1 VIVLKAMR
9 NRRLDVFHSL
19 TEAPKLGASVCKQP
33 GYGYMNAL
41 LEKALSAI
49 KLLPEAEQ
57 EAIALELLAR
67 VEADARWDALFAD
80 PRSEEVLRRLAAE
93 AEADIERGDVLD
105 CDPAGG
111 CRP

>member
-1 VIVLKAMR
+1 
-9 NRRLDVFHSL
+9 
-19 TEAPKLGASVCKQP
+19 
-33 GYGYMNAL
+33 MNAML
-41 LEKALSAI
+41 DKATSAI
-49 KLLPEAEQ
+49 RKLPEAEQ

-67 VEADARWDALFAD
+67 VEADARWEALLAD
-80 PRSEEVLRRLAAE
+80 PRSEEVLQRLAAE